1 MSATKSDKMAALT
14 SSLTSS
20 DVELWLDDNVDWLC
34 DYLQRRHF
42 TAHSIVPTQ
51 CRGTESTP
59 SPRHSQTQTTGGSE
73 HVNVTSSTPRPTS
86 PMSHHHHHRQQ
97 QQQQQP
103 LVQRGVTMPDYAVP
117 MGSNLFIVTSEGSGR
132 RASSAPLFPTLDA
145 TQTQNSK
152 RHLRRHFARS
162 RMRTT
167 KEPLAAISTETT
179 TSASFDWLVV
189 SLSKKMFRA
198 T

>member
-145 TQTQNSK
+145 TA
-152 RHLRRHFARS
+152 HLSIRLIDR
-162 RMRTT
+162 
-167 KEPLAAISTETT
+167 LI
-179 TSASFDWLVV
+179 DY
-189 SLSKKMFRA
+189 SLID
-198 T
+198 